1 MTGIAILGSG
11 NVARAL
17 AGPLAGRGH
26 RVTIGSRTP
35 DGTRRSYREAARAA
49 EVVVNA
55 LPGEVTTAT
64 LKTLE
69 EELAGKVLV
78 DVSNNARAERI
89 QAELPR
95 TAVVKALNTMH
106 DSLMGSARVTAFV
119 AGNSAA
125 ARETVT
131 GLLRDLG
138 KDPIVDLGD
147 LTAARWL
154 EDFVAFV
161 PNVLQALGGP
171 LPFGLGIDQDAFV
184 REPGT
189 RR

>member
-11 NVARAL
+11 NVARAI
-17 AGPLAGRGH
+17 AGPLTERGH

-35 DGTRRSYREAARAA
+35 DATRRSYREAAQGA

-64 LKTLE
+64 LKALE
-69 EELAGKVLV
+69 HELAGKVLV

-89 QAELPR
+89 QAELRR

-106 DSLMGSARVTAFV
+106 DSLMGSARITAFV

-125 ARETVT
+125 AKETVT

-147 LTAARWL
+147 LTAAGWL

-161 PNVLQALGGP
+161 PSILRALDGP
-171 LPFGLGIDQDAFV
+171 LPFGLHVEAV
-184 REPGT
+184 VSKPGT
-189 RR
+189 PR